1 MRAKVDLHLHSH
13 WSDGELSPTNLIKEC
28 KKLNLKTVSLTDHE
42 TIWGVEEA
50 IKAGEEVGIRVIP
63 GIEFSCDFEGGE
75 QHILGYFIE
84 GFDKLARNPELL
96 GFLKDIGRKRKKRFL
111 KMIEKIKKLGFEVEY
126 SDVKKCAKGVLARP
140 HLARAVIRNPRNAQK
155 LAELEIDT
163 SFERDFFRRYLLEGK
178 EVYEDWKRPEVA
190 EVIALI
196 KKVGGMAVWAH
207 PIWRNKSFKNTRRL
221 AAIFQKFGL
230 DGMEVFYPWHTRN
243 RTEKLYKIAQ
253 ELNLIVSA
261 GSDFHSFR
269 FNRYSK
275 IFAWKGYQIKE
286 KFSWL
291 TKEPKKT

>member
-1 MRAKVDLHLHSH
+1 MRAKIDLHLHSH
-13 WSDGELSPTNLIKEC
+13 WSDGELSPADLIKEC
-28 KKLNLKTVSLTDHE
+28 KKLKLKIVSLTDHE
-42 TIWGVEEA
+42 TFWGIEEA
-50 IKAGEEVGIRVIP
+50 IKTGEEIGIRVIP
-63 GIEFSCDFEGGE
+63 GIEFSCYFEGGE

-84 GFDKLARNPELL
+84 GFDKLAQNPELL
-96 GFLKDIGRKRKKRFL
+96 GFLKDIGRKRKERFL

-140 HLARAVIRNPRNAQK
+140 HLAQAVIRNEKNAK
-155 LAELEIDT
+155 LLNKLGINT
-163 SFERDFFRRYLLEGK
+163 SFERDFFKRYLLEEK
-178 EVYEDWKRPEVA
+178 EAYENWERPEVS

-196 KKVGGMAVWAH
+196 KKLDGIAVWAH
-207 PIWRNKSFKNTRRL
+207 PIWKNKNFGNARRV

-230 DGMEVFYPWHTRN
+230 DGMEIFYPWHTRH

-253 ELNLIVSA
+253 ELNLFVSA